1 MDEPSCPSKSLAER
15 FQKTPPVRIVLKD
28 CLPPVPMIEHM
39 INGRLEFALASEDGG
54 IRVVKDRVPLNGATK
69 MMRRLRV
76 SRRTQ

>member
-39 INGRLEFALASEDGG
+39 INGRLEFAFATEDGG
-54 IRVVKDRVPLNGATK
+54 IRVVKDPVPLN
-69 MMRRLRV
+69 RRRK
-76 SRRTQ
+76 